1 MDRPLQ
7 NKYDKLK
14 RHHDSLVA
22 AIETLNTG
30 LNRALAENEVLVKQ
44 LVNADK
50 FIVIQ
55 KRIVIDNLD
64 QSRATE
70 IKLVNEIKALK
81 AKIKALR
88 ER

>member
-7 NKYDKLK
+7 KKYDNLK
-14 RHHDSLVA
+14 RHHDSLVM
-22 AIETLNTG
+22 AIETLNS
-30 LNRALAENEVLVKQ
+30 ALVKAQAENDTLKRQ
-44 LVNADK
+44 LLNADK

-64 QSRATE
+64 QSRTNE
-70 IKLVNEIKALK
+70 IKLVKDIKALK
-81 AKIKALR
+81 AKITALR

>member
-7 NKYDKLK
+7 DKYDKLK
-14 RHHDSLVA
+14 RHHDSLVN
-22 AIETLNTG
+22 AIQTLDGNLLQVHT
-30 LNRALAENEVLVKQ
+30 ENNILKKQ

-70 IKLVNEIKALK
+70 GKLVKEIKALK

-88 ER
+88 EK

>member
-1 MDRPLQ
+1 MDRALQ

-22 AIETLNTG
+22 AIETLNS
-30 LNRALAENEVLVKQ
+30 ALVEVHSDNDTLKQ
-44 LVNADK
+44 QLLNADK

-55 KRIVIDNLD
+55 KRIVIDNLE
-64 QSRATE
+64 QSRGTE
-70 IKLVNEIKALK
+70 AKLVKEIKALK

-88 ER
+88 EN